1 MLAQVDELLVDARAL
16 LKGMGIEPGSA
27 EQPEAMD
34 EDCAGFQEYSREV
47 ADLYDHDY
55 YDDC

>member
-16 LKGMGIEPGSA
+16 LEGMGIEPESA

-34 EDCAGFQEYSREV
+34 EDRAGYQEES
-47 ADLYDHDY
+47 
-55 YDDC
+55 